1 MSAALGH
8 PAKLTFH
15 GGDVDHK
22 LPGVGGL
29 EEQGLEA
36 GDQQEGGH
44 GVDGEG
50 LEEFLERNLSEPCR
64 PRVGGAQVKLLA
76 LEERGEIVLSLKA
89 Y

>member
-44 GVDGEG
+44 GVDVEG
-50 LEEFLERNLSEPCR
+50 LEVPGEEPVGALPSTSCR
-64 PRVGGAQVKLLA
+64 GAGQAVGPG
-76 LEERGEIVLSLKA
+76 GEIVLSLKA